1 MKKRLLATLLS
12 LTAAVLSAAEPDPAF
27 PESAEIGGAEVK
39 KRGEYR
45 YVYRYF
51 FKLYDAALYAPSD
64 AEPTDIPEAKT
75 DMRIQFR
82 YLREIEKSIILKSAD
97 RMLEKNLNDAQRE
110 QIAERVDKIN
120 EAYKTVLEGDTSS
133 LTYVRG
139 EGTTLRING
148 ESVVTLEGED
158 FARLYFRIWLGDKP
172 LSTSLRAAL
181 LGR

>member
-12 LTAAVLSAAEPDPAF
+12 LTAAALFAAEPEPAF
-27 PESAEIGGAEVK
+27 PDSTEISGTELE

-51 FKLYDAALYAPSD
+51 FRLYDVALYAPSE
-64 AEPTDIPEAKT
+64 AKTTDLLEAKT
-75 DMRIQFR
+75 DLRIQFR

-97 RMLEKNLNDAQRE
+97 RILEKNLSDAERR
-110 QIAERVDKIN
+110 QIAERVDTIN
-120 EAYKTVLEGDTSS
+120 EAYKTVREGDRSS
-133 LTYVRG
+133 LTYLRG
-139 EGTTLRING
+139 EGTTLKING
-148 ESVVTLEGED
+148 DPAVTIEGED

-172 LSTSLRAAL
+172 LSTSLRDAL